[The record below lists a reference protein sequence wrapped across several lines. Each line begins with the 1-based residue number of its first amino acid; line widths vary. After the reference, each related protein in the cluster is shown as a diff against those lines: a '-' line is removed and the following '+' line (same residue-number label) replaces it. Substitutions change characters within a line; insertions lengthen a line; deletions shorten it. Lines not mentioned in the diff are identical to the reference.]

1 MAARC
6 HWFWWSTSAT
16 DSRYLCRI
24 PSTIGRTAPRF
35 AFSDRLSG
43 TWRSK
48 QTAAACTT
56 PLWRAGVEMWASA
69 LGNEQ
74 AADFLDGVV
83 LAGAEDSHPHGSR
96 TRWETGAGEDEVG
109 TPAGG
114 GDDAVPALRLVHVA
128 RGGVGL
134 GAGAVGPGGPALPHL
149 EDDVLDARSAGD
161 GP

>member
-6 HWFWWSTSAT
+6 HWSWWSTSAT
-16 DSRYLCRI
+16 DSRYLWRI

-69 LGNEQ
+69 LGDEQ
-74 AADFLDGVV
+74 AAD
-83 LAGAEDSHPHGSR
+83 
-96 TRWETGAGEDEVG
+96 
-109 TPAGG
+109 
-114 GDDAVPALRLVHVA
+114 
-128 RGGVGL
+128 
-134 GAGAVGPGGPALPHL
+134 
-149 EDDVLDARSAGD
+149 VLDPRGAGD
-161 GP
+161 GPRPDAGGHLELLGAFVPEPRLEAGEAGRARVDADLGRR

>member
-16 DSRYLCRI
+16 DSRYLCRS

-56 PLWRAGVEMWASA
+56 PLWRAGVETWASTF
-69 LGNEQ
+69 GDEQ
-74 AADFLDGVV
+74 AADFLDRVV
-83 LAGAEDSHPHGSR
+83 LVRSEDGDAHGCR
-96 TRWETGAGEDEVG
+96 PRWKAGAGEHEVG
-109 TPAGG
+109 APAGG
-114 GDDAVPALRLVHVA
+114 GDDPVLALGLVHVA
-128 RGGVGL
+128 RGGVGC
-134 GAGAVGPGGPALPHL
+134 GAGAVGAGGTALSHL
-149 EDDVLDARSAGD
+149 EDDVLDARGAG
-161 GP
+161 